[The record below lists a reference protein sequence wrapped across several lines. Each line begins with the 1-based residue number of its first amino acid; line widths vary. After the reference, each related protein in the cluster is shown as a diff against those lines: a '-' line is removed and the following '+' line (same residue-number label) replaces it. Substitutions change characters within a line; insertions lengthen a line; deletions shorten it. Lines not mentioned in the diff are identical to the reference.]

1 MYTWRMKEDEGV
13 VADLGGENVLESY
26 FIRDENQRLGI
37 FAPSWAKA
45 SVLIREM
52 YSRHSKMWP
61 CH

>member
-37 FAPSWAKA
+37 FAPSWAMA
-45 SVLIREM
+45 SILTREM
-52 YSRHSKMWP
+52 
-61 CH
+61 